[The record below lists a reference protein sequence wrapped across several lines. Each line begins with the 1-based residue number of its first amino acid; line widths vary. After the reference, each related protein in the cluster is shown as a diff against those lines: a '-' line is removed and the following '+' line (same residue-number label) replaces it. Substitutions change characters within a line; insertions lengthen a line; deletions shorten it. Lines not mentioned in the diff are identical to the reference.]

1 MVVPVTYTATAKKWS
16 GGWELHIDGVGV
28 TQSRTL
34 DSAVSQAQN
43 YIETVLDES
52 GAEVTLDVDLD
63 GLDRD
68 VADARRRVVE
78 AQLAQEEAGA
88 ASRAVARRLRE
99 MGLSVSDAA
108 FVMRVSRGR
117 ISQLVR

>member
-78 AQLAQEEAGA
+78 AQLAQEEGGA

-117 ISQLVR
+117 ISQLLR